1 MTFNVYLLACS
12 FVSVA
17 APKIRDANIDYQIVY
32 LEDRFCTLSSSL
44 YEELVEQNIK
54 PKDVI
59 KYMVS
64 LPYNLKR
71 ELADSIKNNLSE
83 LRKTEEVDELHVF
96 LDSQL
101 WNFIDYY
108 LLEHIINKLGSITL
122 RSQMAEYVTELTE
135 FMRKTTISNLIQF
148 WPGRKDSPL
157 QYTKVSVTVDL
168 NPNECTLEQ
177 LNTMRKKLCE
187 YFLPPLSEF
196 AMLYYK
202 FREGS
207 VLVILLLTENLI
219 PALIKGVCS
228 SECYK
233 FFEEQ
238 NIVSL
243 CIKGITVYPLSA
255 NNPPPR
261 NTKSERK
268 FYLFILYIL

>member
-1 MTFNVYLLACS
+1 
-12 FVSVA
+12 
-17 APKIRDANIDYQIVY
+17 
-32 LEDRFCTLSSSL
+32 
-44 YEELVEQNIK
+44 
-54 PKDVI
+54 
-59 KYMVS
+59 MVS

-71 ELADSIKNNLSE
+71 ELADSIKNNLSGI
-83 LRKTEEVDELHVF
+83 RKTEEVDELHIL

-108 LLEHIINKLGSITL
+108 LLGHIINNLGSSTL
-122 RSQMAEYVTELTE
+122 RSQLAEYVTELTE
-135 FMRKTTISNLIQF
+135 FMRRATISNLIQF
-148 WPGRKDSPL
+148 WPGRKDTPL
-157 QYTKVSVTVDL
+157 QYTEVSVTVDL

-177 LNTMRKKLCE
+177 LNTMRKTLCE
-187 YFLPPLSEF
+187 CFLPPLSEF
-196 AMLYYK
+196 AMFYYK

-219 PALIKGVCS
+219 PTLIKGVCS

-243 CIKGITVYPLSA
+243 CIKEITVYPLSVT
-255 NNPPPR
+255 NPPPR

-268 FYLFILYIL
+268 LEFYLVILLID